1 MNHWGAA
8 AVLVLLAGSVHA
20 EQVKKFGDYDIHYN
34 AFNSSSLTADVAR
47 QYGITR
53 GANQGLVNIVVRK
66 RNDSGDAPAA
76 AKVSGSARNLLS
88 QRSELKFKEVRSG
101 EAIYYIAVFRFDNQD
116 MLTFDI
122 DVQPTDSG
130 DKFPFH
136 FQQQMYVQ

>member
-1 MNHWGAA
+1 MKHVFAA
-8 AVLVLLAGSVHA
+8 AILMLLAGTLHA

-34 AFNSSSLTADVAR
+34 VFNSSTLTAEVAR

-66 RNDSGDAPAA
+66 HGSNGDTPAV

-88 QRSELKFKEVRSG
+88 QRSDLNFKEVRSG

-116 MLTFDI
+116 TLTFDV
-122 DVQPTDSG
+122 DVQPADSSAS
-130 DKFPFH
+130 FPFK